1 MKLNEIQKDLIVGTL
16 LGDGNLQTNNG
27 QTWRYRSLHKSLHL
41 PYIEH
46 KYSILKE
53 FCTSDIAYSEI
64 VDFRT
69 NNTYKRYYFNTIFS
83 DVFRFYGQHFYTK
96 QGDFWVKRVPKDVKK
111 YLTPRALAYWYMDD
125 GALKWKG
132 KSNGV
137 RFCTDSFKKHE
148 VELLGEALSINF
160 QLKVTYQ
167 KKDDIL
173 RIATSE
179 SSYFFLREAILD
191 YLLPCMY
198 YKFPDGKKGV
208 YNGEDISNDV
218 INTFQKKIY

>member
-16 LGDGNLQTNNG
+16 LGDGNLQTNTG
-27 QTWRYRSLHKSLHL
+27 QTWRYRALHKSIHL

-46 KYSILKE
+46 KFSILKE
-53 FCTSDIAYSEI
+53 FCTSGIVYSEI
-64 VDFRT
+64 LDSRT
-69 NNTYKRYYFNTIFS
+69 NNTYKRHSFNTNFENI
-83 DVFRFYGQHFYTK
+83 FRFYGQHFYIK
-96 QGDFWVKRVPKDVKK
+96 QGDFWVKRVPKDIKR

-132 KSNGV
+132 KSNAV

-148 VELLGEALSINF
+148 VELLGEALTINF

-167 KKDDIL
+167 KKGDIL

-179 SSYFFLREAILD
+179 SSYFTLKKAILD

-198 YKFPDGKKGV
+198 YKFPDGEKGV
-208 YNGEDISNDV
+208 YNGEDISNDIV
-218 INTFQKKIY
+218 NTFQKKIY